1 MGKEIVRMML
11 LENIPICPLSLR
23 ERARERGRICAWA
36 DDNRPDVYPGQ
47 PDDTYDG
54 IDNND
59 DGQIDEDAPVMTFF
73 ADADG
78 DGYMN
83 IDDSRVLGPLE
94 NPGGLAP
101 EGYIH
106 MTDAYGIESAAADTD
121 PNIHP
126 GQDEICDD
134 IDNNGDGEIDEGLAT
149 TTYFPDTDF
158 DGAADYSQSPV
169 EDCAEPDGT
178 VADGAPADCDDS
190 TSFIHPGAPEC
201 FDGLDNN
208 CDGNNQLN
216 LATDSTKLV
225 GEDNSQHSV
234 AMGDVDGDGYDDVI
248 VGAPYAEDEPFYFEG
263 KVYIKFGGPNA
274 FVAGVEQA
282 IADADVVITGGCGWG
297 NGAQVFATDLDG
309 DGKDELFMKAS
320 YDNGSGSGSC
330 GDGDGSGNGGQVV
343 MYGRDRAQWAD
354 SYDFTNNY
362 NATNISDLTALDAV
376 VFEGAGDVQRAKD
389 IDNDGRD
396 ELVFERGNTVD
407 ILPVQ
412 NYSGVYPVR
421 DAGKVI
427 DTTAPSNNDFSVTS
441 GDFNGDG
448 IGDLALADAGNEET
462 VYILFGQANFPTPI
476 DVYTNSITQVN
487 HVYLDAA
494 ASDSAL
500 GATLS
505 SGNIFSNSTADDL
518 VVRAAGEDNTAGRMY
533 VIPGSVIATIPNTS
547 SLTLNDSQ
555 TPDSFLSLGG
565 VVVKG
570 NGSVSNDNIGYVTF
584 ARADVDGD
592 GYNDLIFGA
601 DHLLGLANVRLV
613 YRSSTL
619 QSAAGAEILAE
630 NADEMIVGSGPD
642 SLNTAKIAFGDVHA
656 DGSDDII
663 FSTQQ
668 GNDYLFQGLPQ
679 DANP

>member
-1 MGKEIVRMML
+1 
-11 LENIPICPLSLR
+11 
-23 ERARERGRICAWA
+23 
-36 DDNRPDVYPGQ
+36 
-47 PDDTYDG
+47 
-54 IDNND
+54 
-59 DGQIDEDAPVMTFF
+59 MTFF

-169 EDCAEPDGT
+169 EDCAEPEGT

-248 VGAPYAEDEPFYFEG
+248 VGAPYAEVLQGLGEG

-282 IADADVVITGGCGWG
+282 IADADVEIIGGCGWG
-297 NGAQVFATDLDG
+297 NGTQVFATDLDG
-309 DGKDELFMKAS
+309 DGRDEVFMNAG
-320 YDNGSGSGSC
+320 YDGELCGGGYGDGN
-330 GDGDGSGNGGQVV
+330 GDGDTNAGQVV
-343 MYGRDRAQWAD
+343 FYGRSRSAWNA

-389 IDNDGRD
+389 IDDDGRD
-396 ELVFERGNTVD
+396 ELVFR
-407 ILPVQ
+407 
-412 NYSGVYPVR
+412 
-421 DAGKVI
+421 
-427 DTTAPSNNDFSVTS
+427 
-441 GDFNGDG
+441 NG
-448 IGDLALADAGNEET
+448 
-462 VYILFGQANFPTPI
+462 QCC
-476 DVYTNSITQVN
+476 
-487 HVYLDAA
+487 
-494 ASDSAL
+494 
-500 GATLS
+500 
-505 SGNIFSNSTADDL
+505 
-518 VVRAAGEDNTAGRMY
+518 
-533 VIPGSVIATIPNTS
+533 
-547 SLTLNDSQ
+547 
-555 TPDSFLSLGG
+555 
-565 VVVKG
+565 
-570 NGSVSNDNIGYVTF
+570 
-584 ARADVDGD
+584 
-592 GYNDLIFGA
+592 
-601 DHLLGLANVRLV
+601 
-613 YRSSTL
+613 
-619 QSAAGAEILAE
+619 
-630 NADEMIVGSGPD
+630 
-642 SLNTAKIAFGDVHA
+642 
-656 DGSDDII
+656 
-663 FSTQQ
+663 
-668 GNDYLFQGLPQ
+668 
-679 DANP
+679 